1 MQRYELGK
9 LLGQGA
15 FAKVFYAKN
24 LKTNQ
29 GCAIKVINKDKVLKV
44 GVINQIKREI
54 QVMRLVRHPNVV
66 QLYEVMA
73 SRTKMY
79 FVMEYVNGGDLFDQ
93 VNKGKLK
100 ECVVRKCF
108 QQLIS
113 AVDFC
118 HSRGV
123 FHRDLKLENLLLD
136 EHGNLKVSDF
146 GLSALT
152 ESKQQDG
159 LLHTL
164 CGTPAYVAPEVINKK
179 GYDGVKADIWSCG
192 VILFVLMAGYFP
204 FNGSNLTA
212 MYWKITKGE
221 FKCPNYFP
229 SEVCNLLLK
238 ILDPNPESRI
248 STRKIMQ
255 NSWFNKGSTTKPTR
269 SKELTPL
276 DPKSIHDGK
285 VEFVNPTKLNAFDII
300 SLSWRFDLSGL
311 FEGKHNQKET
321 WFASRKTALSIVL
334 KLRDIAR
341 DLRLGVKKEKEGV
354 LTFEGSEE
362 GKKGVLSIDA
372 EISEVTSSFHLVELK
387 KSGGDTLEYQE
398 LLNNDIR
405 PALND
410 IVWVWQGREF
420 QQMLRRGRSRSDG
433 VGTFFRTR
441 GEQMVGICGKTPEMQ
456 RRVVVARGVGGLS
469 GGWWLASF
477 VFWQATEIVVYFDRQ
492 SPITRNQHWAV
503 AIS

>member
-1 MQRYELGK
+1 MMDDKGGILMQRYELGK

-24 LKTNQ
+24 IKTNQ

-79 FVMEYVNGGDLFDQ
+79 FVMEYV
-93 VNKGKLK
+93 K
-100 ECVVRKCF
+100 
-108 QQLIS
+108 
-113 AVDFC
+113 VDFC

-136 EHGNLKVSDF
+136 EKGNLKVSDF

-152 ESKQQDG
+152 ESKQEDG

-192 VILFVLMAGYFP
+192 VILFVLMA
-204 FNGSNLTA
+204 
-212 MYWKITKGE
+212 
-221 FKCPNYFP
+221 
-229 SEVCNLLLK
+229 VCNLLLK
-238 ILDPNPESRI
+238 NLDPNPERRI

-255 NSWFNKGSTTKPTR
+255 NSWFNKGSTTKPIR

-276 DPKSIHDGK
+276 DSKGIHDSK
-285 VEFVNPTKLNAFDII
+285 VELVNPTKLNAFDII
-300 SLSWRFDLSGL
+300 SLSWRFDLPGL
-311 FEGKHNQKET
+311 FEGKHDQKET
-321 WFASRKTALSIVL
+321 WFASKKTALSIVL
-334 KLRDIAR
+334 KLQDIAR

-372 EISEVTSSFHLVELK
+372 EISEVTSAFHLVELK

-398 LLNNDIR
+398 LLNKDIR

-410 IVWVWQGREF
+410 IVWVWQGN
-420 QQMLRRGRSRSDG
+420 QQQLMPYS
-433 VGTFFRTR
+433 V
-441 GEQMVGICGKTPEMQ
+441 C
-456 RRVVVARGVGGLS
+456 LS
-469 GGWWLASF
+469 G
-477 VFWQATEIVVYFDRQ
+477 
-492 SPITRNQHWAV
+492 QHV
-503 AIS
+503 SSVLLRG